1 MTYRFKTSLLAGTS
15 AAVLGMMIAAPA
27 SAFDRVT
34 WTWDSTVTDTID
46 RNVTINQELTPT
58 GLVQVEDLQVHIGDV
73 TAESIVTG
81 ITNNQPAGEGGL
93 VDAGTMDIQF
103 QYGLGGP
110 GEGVVVLDNEFKSPE
125 VVAATVDEGD
135 EFPDI
140 NGTVTATLDL
150 GEIEVEAEESYDA
163 LTELPSVVSTAT
175 AVANNTSISS
185 DVAVSIHEGQF
196 AFNSGEGAEEFDG
209 IDTGNSNLSLA
220 TVLGILAING
230 GIGQSEVTANSDV
243 SDILNASVESSATA
257 VVNNLSVDV
266 APVSGQDSV
275 VMADIVQFA
284 FANSVATSSVTD
296 VSLNNYTGLGLIDG
310 PAISSVAT
318 AVGNNKSIS
327 VGTPVAI
334 VIE

>member
-103 QYGLGGP
+103 QYGLGG
-110 GEGVVVLDNEFKSPE
+110 EGVEVLDNDFKSPE
-125 VVAATVDEGD
+125 VLSATVDEGD

-140 NGTVTATLDL
+140 NGTVFATIDL
-150 GEIEVEAEESYDA
+150 GEIEIEAEESYDA

-175 AVANNTSISS
+175 AVANNTSITS
-185 DVAVSIHEGQF
+185 DVAVSLHEGQF
-196 AFNSGEGAEEFDG
+196 AFNTGEGAEGFDG

-230 GIGQSEVTANSDV
+230 GIGQGEVSANSDV

-296 VSLNNYTGLGLIDG
+296 VSLNNYTSLGLIDG
-310 PAISSVAT
+310 PVISSVAT